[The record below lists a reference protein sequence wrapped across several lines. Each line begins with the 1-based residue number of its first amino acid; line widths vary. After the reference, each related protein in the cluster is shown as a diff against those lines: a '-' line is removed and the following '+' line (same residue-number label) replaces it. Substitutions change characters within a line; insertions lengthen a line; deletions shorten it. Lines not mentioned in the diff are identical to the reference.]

1 MDMSKSNMRNFSEV
15 FPNSEAKNNHR
26 RVWSSA
32 VKMREKDRL
41 QLEKTQSKIS
51 ASVVN
56 LDKMDSYKIEPWRHS
71 EDPELQLHIHMD

>member
-1 MDMSKSNMRNFSEV
+1 MDLSKSNMRNFSEV
-15 FPNSEAKNNHR
+15 LETRNHK

-56 LDKMDSYKIEPWRHS
+56 LEKMDSYKIEPWRHS
-71 EDPELQLHIHMD
+71 EDPELHLHIHMD